1 MIMAPKPENEEDR
14 LEALERYNILDTLP
28 EEDYDNITALA
39 SNICG
44 TKISLISLLDADRQF
59 FKSKKGLEV
68 SETPRDLAFCAH
80 AILNPNKMM
89 IVNDAS
95 LDERF
100 KDNPLVLEKPKIGFY
115 AGMPLVTDD
124 GFALGTLC
132 VLDTKPK
139 VLNVEQINGLKR
151 LAKLVINLLEL
162 RKKTEDLTES
172 QEIISTYQS
181 QTEQLM
187 FTIAHDLKSPISSI
201 SGFLSLLKMEKSS
214 NLSEDSKKYIEYA
227 FQSSEQMTELIN
239 EMLTFAKIDSN
250 KNVEEV
256 IDTKSVIGD
265 IIKLNLPEIY
275 KKDIEISYNNLSEI
289 KTQKTPF
296 SIVLRNLINNAIKY
310 KSKDR
315 TLHIEISMEERASK
329 WIFHVK
335 DNGMGVKKEQLNKIF
350 VPFFKQNKNSEDG
363 IGLGLAVSKKIIIN
377 LGGNIWVD
385 SEFGKGSKFSF
396 SIPKL

>member
-1 MIMAPKPENEEDR
+1 MAPKPENEEDR